1 MSALAFAL
9 GVVVGWWAG
18 ARRSRVRV
26 DFRRDHEPAVDLD
39 WREPPED
46 YGLGADW
53 LTEHRSDGQT
63 LRWRVTTEP
72 PTLSPIMQTSFNGG
86 SPDGS

>member
-39 WREPPED
+39 WREP
-46 YGLGADW
+46 YWG
-53 LTEHRSDGQT
+53 
-63 LRWRVTTEP
+63 
-72 PTLSPIMQTSFNGG
+72 SFNGRTVYNG
-86 SPDGS
+86 SRIVYTSGRS